1 MEGVPAI
8 EKDMFDRIKRF
19 IRETRVELTKV
30 TWPTRREVFSST
42 LIIIAMSAFLAVII
56 GVFDFGMSKLIDWI
70 LSQR

>member
-1 MEGVPAI
+1 
-8 EKDMFDRIKRF
+8 MFDRIKRF

-42 LIIIAMSAFLAVII
+42 LIIVAMSAFLAGII